1 MSSYPNVVKRAY
13 NEGNLVLNHSL
24 THTDLSNKTEVEID
38 REIKISEDKIFSIIN
53 IRPAIIRPPYG
64 ALSQSSINEIVKN
77 NYKIVIWS
85 IDTLDWSQKESINIA
100 KNVLDNARDGDI
112 ILMHSN
118 SDKKTTLEAL
128 PAIIKG
134 LKHNGYSIVTLSE
147 LLNIKAYQ

>member
-1 MSSYPNVVKRAY
+1 M
-13 NEGNLVLNHSL
+13 
-24 THTDLSNKTEVEID
+24 EID